1 MYDRLVPDPDRT
13 RREHH
18 AENAAVRMPGLEPP
32 RFPHD
37 TRLSA
42 GFIGA
47 PERWNAMEELFEF
60 LFGAS
65 GRINRAKYWRSL
77 LVFIGAGL
85 LDGVI
90 LLTAASLAAPLFIL
104 MLVIVFNPMATV
116 GLRFPYR
123 AAA

>member
-1 MYDRLVPDPDRT
+1 LNPSAF
-13 RREHH
+13 H
-18 AENAAVRMPGLEPP
+18 
-32 RFPHD
+32 HD
-37 TRLSA
+37 TFLCTGFASA
-42 GFIGA
+42 SA
-47 PERWNAMEELFEF
+47 CRNAMEELFEF

>member
-1 MYDRLVPDPDRT
+1 
-13 RREHH
+13 
-18 AENAAVRMPGLEPP
+18 
-32 RFPHD
+32 
-37 TRLSA
+37 
-42 GFIGA
+42 
-47 PERWNAMEELFEF
+47 MEDLFEF

-90 LLTAASLAAPLFIL
+90 LLTAGSLAAPLFIL